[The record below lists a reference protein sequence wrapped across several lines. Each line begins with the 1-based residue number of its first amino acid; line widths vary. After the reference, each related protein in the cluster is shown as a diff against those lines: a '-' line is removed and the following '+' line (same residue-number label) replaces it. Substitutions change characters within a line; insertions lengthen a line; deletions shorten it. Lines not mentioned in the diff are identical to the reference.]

1 LGMWSFGT
9 EQKVAEIGTVKVGGL
24 PGQQPT
30 VLIGSIFYAKHS
42 VVVDESKGEFDREKA
57 EELLKVQEEF
67 SDKTGNPHMVDV
79 VGSNPEAMSRY
90 LDFVASQTDA
100 PMLLDGVSADIRIK
114 GLDHVMQSGIKN
126 PIIYNSL
133 MPEYREGELEKI
145 RDAGLKS
152 AVILAYNIRE
162 FTSAGRLKV
171 VRSLVPVAQSAGI
184 ENPLID
190 TCVIDV
196 LTLGP
201 ACRAIYDVKNEL
213 GLPAGCGAHNA
224 IGTWKG
230 LRTKMGK
237 QATHPSMASACAIAM
252 AAGANFLLY
261 GPIDTAQFIFPAI
274 AMVDAAYAQ
283 LLREQGRRPPPG
295 HPIFKIA

>member
-1 LGMWSFGT
+1 MWTFGT
-9 EQKVAEIGTVKVGGL
+9 EQKVSQIGNVSVGGL
-24 PGQQPT
+24 PGQNPT

-42 VVVDESKGEFDREKA
+42 IIVDESKGDFDVEKA
-57 EELLKVQEEF
+57 EELLKGQEEF

-79 VGSNPEAMSRY
+79 VGSTPQALSKRI
-90 LDFVASQTDA
+90 DFVASRTDA
-100 PMLLDGVSADIRIK
+100 PILLDGVSADVRIK
-114 GLDHVMQSGIKN
+114 GLEHIVQSGIKS

-133 MPEYREGELEKI
+133 MPEYKQEELEGIKE
-145 RDAGLKS
+145 AGVKS
-152 AVILAYNIRE
+152 AIILAYNIRE

-171 VRSLVPVAQSAGI
+171 VRSLMPIAQSAGL
-184 ENPLID
+184 ENLLVD

-201 ACRAIYDVKNEL
+201 ACRTIYDVKNEL
-213 GLPAGCGAHNA
+213 GLAAGCGAHNA

-230 LRTKMGK
+230 LKTKMGR
-237 QATHPSMASACAIAM
+237 QATHPSMASACTMAV

>member
-1 LGMWSFGT
+1 MWSFGT
-9 EQKVAEIGTVKVGGL
+9 EQKVVDIGHVKVGGL

-30 VLIGSIFYAKHS
+30 VLVGSIFYAKHG
-42 VVVDESKGEFDREKA
+42 VVIDESKGEFDREKA

-79 VGSNPEAMSRY
+79 VGSSPEAMSRY
-90 LDFVASQTDA
+90 LDFVASHTDA
-100 PMLLDGVSADIRIK
+100 PMLLDGVSAEIRIS
-114 GLDHVMQSGIKN
+114 GLDHVIQSGIKDR
-126 PIIYNSL
+126 IIYNSL
-133 MPEYREGELEKI
+133 MPEYKGEELEKI
-145 RDAGLKS
+145 REAGVRS
-152 AVILAYNIRE
+152 AIILAYNIRE
-162 FTSAGRLKV
+162 FTTAGRMKV
-171 VRSLVPVAQSAGI
+171 VRSLVPVARSAGI

-201 ACRAIYDVKNEL
+201 ACRAIHDVKDEL

-230 LRTKMGK
+230 LKTKMGK
-237 QATHPSMASACAIAM
+237 QATHPSMASACTMAI

-261 GPIDTAQFIFPAI
+261 GPIDTAQFIFPSV

-283 LLREQGRRPPPG
+283 LFREGGKRPPQG

>member
-1 LGMWSFGT
+1 MWTFGT
-9 EQKVAEIGTVKVGGL
+9 EQKISQIGNVKVGGL

-30 VLIGSIFYAKHS
+30 VLVGSIFYSKHS
-42 VVVDESKGEFDREKA
+42 IVIDELKGEFDGEKA
-57 EELLKVQEEF
+57 EELLKCQEEF

-79 VGSNPEAMSRY
+79 VGSTPESLFKY
-90 LDFVASQTDA
+90 VDFVASKTDA
-100 PMLLDGVSADIRIK
+100 PILFDGVSADVRIK
-114 GLDHVMQSGIKN
+114 GLDYIIQSGIKS

-133 MPEYREGELEKI
+133 MPEYKKEELEKI
-145 RDAGLKS
+145 KEAGVKS
-152 AVILAYNIRE
+152 AIILAYNIRE

-171 VRSLVPVAQSAGI
+171 VKSLMPIAQSAGI
-184 ENPLID
+184 ENVLVD

-201 ACRAIYDVKNEL
+201 ACRAIYDVKSEL
-213 GLPAGCGAHNA
+213 GLPSGCGAHNA

-230 LRTKMGK
+230 LKTKMGR
-237 QATHPSMASACAIAM
+237 QATHPSMASACTMAI

-261 GPIDTAQFIFPAI
+261 GPIDTAAFIFPAI

-283 LLREQGRRPPPG
+283 LLREQGKKPPPG